1 MDSLLLLTLII
12 ALVFAAVGISS
23 PLMTLYLEA
32 LGASYAQIAVILAT
46 VAAVSLFSSYGWG
59 RASDALGRRK
69 PLLIV
74 GLAGLTVTYILLSRA
89 TSASAAWA
97 VRLVEAAF
105 VAAYSTSS
113 LAFVGDLLAQ
123 RDRRG
128 QRMGTYRGIG
138 SLAFAGGALLGGRL
152 ADATSLRTVFIACA
166 VLYALAAGVALL
178 LREVRV
184 PPVERA
190 AEPAQPGTRPA
201 PFRGLAAGLPLLFI
215 AGVFL
220 WTMAWNGQ
228 ASMWPNYMSTLG
240 HSKTTISTLWGIAG
254 LVEAPALRLTGQLSD
269 VVGRSVL
276 LAAGGIGAAVVMLG
290 YVLLSRMLPALVGV
304 QVVRGVV
311 FAAYTGNAMTY
322 AVESADAS
330 TRGRH
335 SGLFNTVTGAGQLA
349 GLLLGGTLAQAG
361 GFPFMFAV
369 FGVAGL
375 LAGVCF
381 LLLRRRT
388 VLTPRPPLLN
398 TN

>member
-12 ALVFAAVGISS
+12 ALVFAAIGISS

-69 PLLIV
+69 PLIVAGLGGLIV
-74 GLAGLTVTYILLSRA
+74 TYLLLSQA
-89 TSASAAWA
+89 ASATAAWV
-97 VRLVEAAF
+97 VRLIEAAF
-105 VAAYSTSS
+105 AAAYSTAS

-138 SLAFAGGALLGGRL
+138 SLAFAGGALVGGRL
-152 ADATSLRTVFIACA
+152 ADALSLRTVFIACA

-178 LREVRV
+178 LRETAAPRT
-184 PPVERA
+184 ERA
-190 AEPAQPGTRPA
+190 LAAARPERR
-201 PFRGLAAGLPLLFI
+201 PDRLRGLAAGLPLLFL

-220 WTMAWNGQ
+220 WTVAWNGQ
-228 ASMWPNYMSTLG
+228 ASMWPNYMATLG
-240 HSKTTISTLWGIAG
+240 HSNTTISTLWGLAG

-269 VVGRSVL
+269 VMGRSVL

-290 YVLLSRMLPALVGV
+290 YILLSRLLPALVGV

-311 FAAYTGNAMTY
+311 FAAYTGNAMTF

-349 GLLLGGTLAQAG
+349 GLLLGGTLAQTG

-369 FGVAGL
+369 FGAAGL

-381 LLLRRRT
+381 LLLRGRAG
-388 VLTPRPPLLN
+388 VPRPPLSKPN
-398 TN
+398 

>member
-12 ALVFAAVGISS
+12 ALVFAAIGISS

-69 PLLIV
+69 PLIVAGLGGLIV
-74 GLAGLTVTYILLSRA
+74 TYLLLSQA
-89 TSASAAWA
+89 TSATAAWV
-97 VRLVEAAF
+97 VRLIEAAF
-105 VAAYSTSS
+105 AAAYSTAS

-138 SLAFAGGALLGGRL
+138 SLAFAGGAFVGGRL
-152 ADATSLRTVFIACA
+152 ADALSLRTVFIACA

-178 LREVRV
+178 LRETRV
-184 PPVERA
+184 PPIERA
-190 AEPAQPGTRPA
+190 AATAEPGARSA
-201 PFRGLAAGLPLLFI
+201 P
-215 AGVFL
+215 
-220 WTMAWNGQ
+220 
-228 ASMWPNYMSTLG
+228 ASMWPNYMATLG
-240 HSKTTISTLWGIAG
+240 HSNTTISTLWGLAG

-269 VVGRSVL
+269 VMGRSVL

-290 YVLLSRMLPALVGV
+290 YILLSRLLPALVGV

-311 FAAYTGNAMTY
+311 FAAYTGNAMTF

-349 GLLLGGTLAQAG
+349 GLLLGGTLAQTG

-369 FGVAGL
+369 FGAAGL

-381 LLLRRRT
+381 LLLRGRAS
-388 VLTPRPPLLN
+388 VPRPPLPKPN
-398 TN
+398 

>member
-59 RASDALGRRK
+59 RRPMHSGRRK

-74 GLAGLTVTYILLSRA
+74 GLGGLVVTYILLSRA
-89 TSASAAWA
+89 TSASRHGPSGWS
-97 VRLVEAAF
+97 RPR
-105 VAAYSTSS
+105 SS
-113 LAFVGDLLAQ
+113 RPTAPPASCVVGDLLAQ

-138 SLAFAGGALLGGRL
+138 SLAFAGGAHWW
-152 ADATSLRTVFIACA
+152 ADGWPTRRRCA
-166 VLYALAAGVALL
+166 RCSSPAPSSMRLAAGVALL

-228 ASMWPNYMSTLG
+228 PSMWPNYMSTLG
-240 HSKTTISTLWGIAG
+240 HSKTTISTL
-254 LVEAPALRLTGQLSD
+254 
-269 VVGRSVL
+269 
-276 LAAGGIGAAVVMLG
+276 GASPVWW
-290 YVLLSRMLPALVGV
+290 
-304 QVVRGVV
+304 
-311 FAAYTGNAMTY
+311 
-322 AVESADAS
+322 
-330 TRGRH
+330 
-335 SGLFNTVTGAGQLA
+335 
-349 GLLLGGTLAQAG
+349 
-361 GFPFMFAV
+361 
-369 FGVAGL
+369 
-375 LAGVCF
+375 
-381 LLLRRRT
+381 RRR
-388 VLTPRPPLLN
+388 LCG
-398 TN
+398 